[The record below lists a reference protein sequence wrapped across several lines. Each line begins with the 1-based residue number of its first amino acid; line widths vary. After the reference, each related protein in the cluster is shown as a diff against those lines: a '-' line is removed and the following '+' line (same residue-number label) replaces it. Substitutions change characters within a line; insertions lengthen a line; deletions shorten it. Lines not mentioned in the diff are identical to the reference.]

1 VIVTL
6 RARHRRAHPDGH
18 RCVDAIHDGDIAEL
32 LVVRAALAN
41 ALLVRSGGLLFEL
54 VPVVALLLV
63 LLGLL
68 VLVLVVLVAV
78 AVLVV
83 VVALAVLVLVV
94 AVRGRAIGVGRSSRG
109 ASSAR

>member
-1 VIVTL
+1 VQTPPRSASLSLGALLLPLPVL
-6 RARHRRAHPDGH
+6 
-18 RCVDAIHDGDIAEL
+18 L